1 MTRTGRTIAIETIF
15 SQIFVMKRQ
24 EKAHSDCVKTGSM
37 ISIFVSHHNKD
48 RSCHRDSLQP

>member
-1 MTRTGRTIAIETIF
+1 MTRTVRAIETLF

-37 ISIFVSHHNKD
+37 ISIFVSRYDKN
-48 RSCHRDSLQP
+48 RSCH